1 MSLKLEGAL
10 MRLKQTRVADVVL
23 FTARMDATVAG
34 LRGCKTP
41 GPGVSVEARDL
52 AADAVL
58 EDLEKQLD
66 VDPVYQDFF
75 GEMLFLLRYDLS
87 QTVVTT
93 ELAAALLTTRDMW
106 HAIKAEDRASSRVRR
121 RPTKSGGR

>member
-1 MSLKLEGAL
+1 MLQLN
-10 MRLKQTRVADVVL
+10 QIRVADVVL

-58 EDLEKQLD
+58 EDHEKQLD
-66 VDPVYQDFF
+66 ADPMYETFF

-93 ELAAALLTTRDMW
+93 ELAAALLSSREMW
-106 HAIKAEDRASSRVRR
+106 HAIKTEDRAHHPG
-121 RPTKSGGR
+121 RPTNEREALAPP